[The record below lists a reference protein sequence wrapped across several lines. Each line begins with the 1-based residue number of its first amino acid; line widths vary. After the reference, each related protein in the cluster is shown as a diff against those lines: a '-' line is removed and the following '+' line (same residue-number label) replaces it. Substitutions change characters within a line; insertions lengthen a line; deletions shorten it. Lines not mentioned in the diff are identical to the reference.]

1 MKKNGIAKRADSDAS
16 TRRLSCLFIS
26 CSNANPQVAPLGG
39 RLQELAGACW
49 ILLPY
54 QFMPPRYEPED
65 KDALVEQHEKR
76 YSCDA
81 SSQHGPAQ
89 CDDVPATDNNDKK
102 QCPSH
107 PPQDSKAN
115 KKLKHALSTTKD
127 EGLQLVKRRA
137 LMQCAD
143 QQCPD
148 EAA

>member
-1 MKKNGIAKRADSDAS
+1 
-16 TRRLSCLFIS
+16 
-26 CSNANPQVAPLGG
+26 
-39 RLQELAGACW
+39 
-49 ILLPY
+49 
-54 QFMPPRYEPED
+54 MPPENEPGN
-65 KDALVEQHEKR
+65 KDALVEQHKDQS
-76 YSCDA
+76 SCDVNC
-81 SSQHGPAQ
+81 QHGPAQ
-89 CDDVPATDNNDKK
+89 CSNVPATDNNDKK